1 MIQIINQLNPFCIM
15 KTKKYL
21 LAFAIFYGMVFAA
34 QATNIIDLNDQTQTQ
49 VRKSKITKIPPQG

>member
-1 MIQIINQLNPFCIM
+1 M